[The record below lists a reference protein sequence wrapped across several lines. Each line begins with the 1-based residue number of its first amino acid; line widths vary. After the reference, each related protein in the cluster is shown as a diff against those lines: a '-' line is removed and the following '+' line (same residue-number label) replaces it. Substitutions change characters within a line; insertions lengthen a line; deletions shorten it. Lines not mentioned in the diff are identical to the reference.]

1 MLPCHCK
8 RMEENNSP
16 YIYEKPLRPRGSKS
30 IRAIAA
36 VGLFAVGTT
45 IGGSAFGA
53 ALGINQEAQTVSADV
68 ANANLVLVDPAET
81 NVDTDSF
88 GNVTAAA
95 VDPISTETIVQV
107 PLQQAQ
113 PKPSER
119 ALSLPVLPEKNFS
132 NLSSA
137 TPSAGS
143 GSQGSGSFSYGQR
156 EARIGHDDYND
167 DDDRYESDYRGER
180 DADEDGDDD

>member
-1 MLPCHCK
+1 
-8 RMEENNSP
+8 MEENSSP

-30 IRAIAA
+30 IRTIAA

-53 ALGINQEAQTVSADV
+53 ALGINQEAQTESADA

-95 VDPISTETIVQV
+95 VDPISSETIVQV

-119 ALSLPVLPEKNFS
+119 ALSLPVLPDQNFS

-143 GSQGSGSFSYGQR
+143 GSQGGGSYSYGER
-156 EARIGHDDYND
+156 EARVSHDGDE
-167 DDDRYESDYRGER
+167 DDDRYESDHRGDSDDHR
-180 DADEDGDDD
+180 DDYEDGDDY